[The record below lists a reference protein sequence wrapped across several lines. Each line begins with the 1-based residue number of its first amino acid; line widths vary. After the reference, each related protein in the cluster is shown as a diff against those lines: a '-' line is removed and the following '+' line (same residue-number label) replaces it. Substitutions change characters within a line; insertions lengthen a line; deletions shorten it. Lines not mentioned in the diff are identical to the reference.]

1 MKIYLQ
7 RCHAQTVKNGASN
20 YKTDYIDNVSDILNP
35 EGHQNLCI
43 GSKVTVILLN
53 GWILPTVGASLGRVC
68 ACILRSRLVFVVLYM
83 RQHYLKTISK
93 LNCEVI
99 MEYID
104 EEFACFPD
112 AKYPCSSSLP
122 EESSI

>member
-1 MKIYLQ
+1 MKISLRRRQ
-7 RCHAQTVKNGASN
+7 TQTVKNGVSSQ
-20 YKTDYIDNVSDILNP
+20 KTNYIDIFSDILNP
-35 EGHQNLCI
+35 EGHQNRCI
-43 GSKVTVILLN
+43 GYKVTAILLN